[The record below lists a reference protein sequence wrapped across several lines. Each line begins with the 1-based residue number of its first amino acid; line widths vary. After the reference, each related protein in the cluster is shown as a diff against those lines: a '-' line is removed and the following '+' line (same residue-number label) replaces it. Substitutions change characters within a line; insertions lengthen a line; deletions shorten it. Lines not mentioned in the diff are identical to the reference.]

1 MILGTTVVFST
12 ALTQETQVLEEV
24 VVTGIRGSLISS
36 MELKRSSQGVV
47 DGIVAEDI
55 GKFPDTNLA
64 ESLQRITGVA
74 IDRTAIGEGSRITVR
89 GVGPDYNLVL
99 LNGRQMP
106 ASSIE
111 ATTVSNSRAFDFANI
126 ASEAIS
132 AIEVYKTSRSNTP
145 TGGIGATVNV
155 RTARPLDAPGLHSSL
170 GVKGVFD
177 TSADNLPSN
186 LQGDTFTPEIS
197 GIYSN
202 TFGDDKFGIAI
213 SGSYQERDLGY
224 NQATTGG
231 WRAFGGDEVN
241 WGTIPL
247 PGSPGS
253 ERITNRPDPTDT
265 YSVPQSLGYSFNSV
279 ERKRTNGQLALQW
292 APTDN
297 VTATLDYTYS
307 ENKIATARN
316 ELSAWF
322 NFGASSSSWT
332 DGPVAAPDVYT
343 ELLPDGTSDV
353 GMGGAKYATKNENN
367 SVGFNLKWDV
377 SDRLGLQFD
386 YHDSTAESGPDSPY
400 GSNVAFGVSD
410 LSRGDTTGIFSSDFP
425 VLGIALRNGR
435 TTIDPS
441 RMEVTGSSF
450 RNSYMKSEVQQG
462 QLSGDFEF
470 TDSSRLDFGV
480 GLTEVNNRTAFSN
493 VQSDNTW
500 TGIRVTPA
508 GQTVDWI
515 PPAGTGLSRLDF
527 DDDIW
532 KADTIRG
539 YFDQISGSGNPALF
553 NQFFTF
559 DFERLRSQVAQ
570 LRGALTD
577 PLLATCPLNGNQ
589 SVRVPCYEASN
600 VYGTDR
606 RVEEKSK
613 SAYIQFSQD
622 WEWGRPMHAA
632 IGLRYEETDVTSSAL
647 VPIPTGIVWGGNNEF
662 NVQFGAPDFTTL
674 EGSYDYLLPSFDFS
688 VDITDNLKLRASY
701 GESIGRPQWGDIQGG
716 QTLDGLARINGG
728 TGRQGDPSLKPLE
741 SQNID
746 LSMEWYYGEAS
757 YLSVGYFRKNID
769 NYIGVA
775 TVQLT
780 PFELPHPANGAY
792 YNEANTNGACNGD
805 LGCIRSYIFTN
816 HDGDPGVNAAAGTI
830 MGLPGDPITV
840 FDIQVPTNQ
849 KSAKLDGWELNVQH
863 MFGQSGF
870 GLAANYTKVDSNI
883 GYDNY
888 SRQDQF
894 AMVGLSDSA
903 NLVAFYENYGFGIR
917 AAYNWR
923 DKFLSATFDST
934 GTPNPNYTEEYGQ
947 LDISA
952 SYDITSALTIQAEV
966 INLTDEI
973 QRIHGR
979 HPNQLLFATQTGP
992 RYMLGARY
1000 KFGQ

>member
-1 MILGTTVVFST
+1 
-12 ALTQETQVLEEV
+12 
-24 VVTGIRGSLISS
+24 
-36 MELKRSSQGVV
+36 VV

-64 ESLQRITGVA
+64 ESLQRITGVS

-89 GVGPDYNLVL
+89 GVGPDYNMVL

-106 ASSIE
+106 ASAIE
-111 ATTVSNSRAFDFANI
+111 ATTASNSRAFDFANL

-132 AIEVYKTSRSNTP
+132 AIEVYKTSRSSTP
-145 TGGIGATVNV
+145 TGGIGATVNIK
-155 RTARPLDAPGLHSSL
+155 TARPLDAPGLHSSI

-177 TSADNLPSN
+177 TSASNLPSN
-186 LQGDTFTPEIS
+186 LEGDTFTPEIS

-231 WRAFGGDEVN
+231 WRAFGGDEQN

-247 PGSPGS
+247 PGQAGS
-253 ERITNRPDPTDT
+253 ERITNRPDATDT

-292 APTDN
+292 APVDN

-332 DGPVAAPDVYT
+332 DGPVAAPEVYT
-343 ELLPDGTSDV
+343 ELLPDGASDV
-353 GMGGAKYATKNENN
+353 GMGGAKFATKNENN

-377 SDRLGLQFD
+377 SDRFGLQFD

-410 LSRGDTTGIFSSDFP
+410 LSRGDTTGIFTSDFP
-425 VLGIALRNGR
+425 VLSMALRNGR

-480 GLTEVNNRTAFSN
+480 GLTEVNNRSAFSN

-500 TGIRVTPA
+500 GGIRPPPPGGLTPA
-508 GQTVDWI
+508 QAADWI

-532 KADTIRG
+532 SADTVRG

-559 DFERLRSQVAQ
+559 DFERLRAQVAE

-577 PLLATCPLNGNQ
+577 PLLATCALNGNQ
-589 SVRVPCYEASN
+589 SVRVPCYEASS

-647 VPIPTGIVWGGNNEF
+647 VPIPTGIVWGGANEF
-662 NVQFGAPDFTTL
+662 NVQFGAPGFTTL

-688 VDITDNLKLRASY
+688 VDVTDNLKLRASY
-701 GESIGRPQWGDIQGG
+701 GETIGRPQWGDIQGG
-716 QTLDGLARINGG
+716 QTLNQLVRINGG
-728 TGRQGDPSLKPLE
+728 TGQQGDPSLKPLE

-746 LSMEWYYGEAS
+746 FSMEWYYADAS
-757 YLSVGYFRKNID
+757 YLSVGYFHKKID
-769 NYIGVA
+769 NYIGIS

-780 PFELPHPANGAY
+780 PFDLPHPANGAY
-792 YNEANTNGACNGD
+792 FNEANTNGACNGD
-805 LGCIRSYIFTN
+805 LACIRNYIFAN

-830 MGLPGDPITV
+830 LGLPGDPIAT
-840 FDIQVPTNQ
+840 FDIQVPSNQ

-883 GYDNY
+883 AYDDY
-888 SRQDQF
+888 SRVDQF
-894 AMVGLSDSA
+894 AIVGLSDSA

-923 DKFLSATFDST
+923 DKFLSGTFDST

-947 LDISA
+947 IDISA
-952 SYDITSALTIQAEV
+952 SYDFNDAFTIQAEV

-973 QRIHGR
+973 QRVHGR
-979 HPNQLLFATQTGP
+979 HENQLLFATQTGP
-992 RYMLGARY
+992 RYMIGARY